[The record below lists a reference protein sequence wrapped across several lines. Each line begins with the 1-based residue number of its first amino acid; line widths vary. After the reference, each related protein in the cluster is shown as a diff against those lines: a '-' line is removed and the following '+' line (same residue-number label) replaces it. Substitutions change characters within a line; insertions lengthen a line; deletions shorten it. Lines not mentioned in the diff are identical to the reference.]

1 MGTRR
6 SPEGADLEM
15 IVTIPHLLGAV
26 YVEAA
31 TGLRVSWPTP
41 QKCPTRLNLQPT
53 KLTHNKGV
61 LVCRVFTRNF
71 FWLSYNY

>member
-15 IVTIPHLLGAV
+15 IVTIPHLHGAV

-41 QKCPTRLNLQPT
+41 AEMPDTTKPTT
-53 KLTHNKGV
+53 D
-61 LVCRVFTRNF
+61 RVGTQ
-71 FWLSYNY
+71 